1 MSLYS
6 DKPNLDQVASMLKIP
21 SAQIE
26 LANLLCRLTISK
38 QDKKLSMIGELN
50 KSLGLT
56 SILNKL
62 GIDVAEFS
70 YLLKFVTKN
79 LSANDWR
86 EFLITINL
94 GEGAN
99 INIVKSLLGLTVSFD
114 NMIADDYEK
123 LKKNYN
129 SYYEM
134 RKYMYQNLGLD
145 AEIMELVFNIKRGRI
160 NNLKFMNEDSQLLSN
175 QTKLFGSSSKIVEIV
190 SALIAIVI

>member
-1 MSLYS
+1 
-6 DKPNLDQVASMLKIP
+6 
-21 SAQIE
+21 
-26 LANLLCRLTISK
+26 
-38 QDKKLSMIGELN
+38 MIGELN

-145 AEIMELVFNIKRGRI
+145 AEIMELVFNLKKGRI
-160 NNLKFMNEDSQLLSN
+160 NNLKFMNEDS
-175 QTKLFGSSSKIVEIV
+175 
-190 SALIAIVI
+190 